1 MRALVCVLGA
11 ALVAMLP
18 GCASHHT
25 AASDSQAR
33 RPISFVQNGEWVGAN
48 ICYGPHRDGQTP
60 DSGPQP
66 TREQV
71 AEDARIMAKHWR
83 YVRMYGAGE
92 ATEFML
98 QTIREEKLPLKLMLG
113 IWIAPET
120 QLDQGGNVIA
130 TSAENAEKNRQQV
143 AEGIRLANTYRNE
156 VAAIG
161 VGNET
166 QVFWSAYRCTTDSL
180 IKHIR
185 TVRAAVS
192 QPVTTCDGYE
202 FWLSA
207 DSDKVAP
214 EVDFAAVHIYAMWNK
229 QRLENALAWSQD
241 VWAKVNARHP
251 GLPFVVTEI
260 GWATDRGNEGY
271 QAEGV
276 LGPWGEQPQEVFY
289 RAVRDWANSHRIPYF
304 WFQAFDEKW
313 KGGREPNE
321 VEKHWGVYFSN
332 RKPKLVMQNPPAA
345 K

>member
-130 TSAENAEKNRQQV
+130 TSAEYAERNRQQV

-214 EVDFAAVHIYAMWNK
+214 EVDFAAVHITRCGTSSDSRM
-229 QRLENALAWSQD
+229 RLHGRRMSGRRSTLA
-241 VWAKVNARHP
+241 
-251 GLPFVVTEI
+251 
-260 GWATDRGNEGY
+260 
-271 QAEGV
+271 
-276 LGPWGEQPQEVFY
+276 
-289 RAVRDWANSHRIPYF
+289 IP
-304 WFQAFDEKW
+304 ACL
-313 KGGREPNE
+313 
-321 VEKHWGVYFSN
+321 S
-332 RKPKLVMQNPPAA
+332 L
-345 K
+345 